1 MKKTKRTL
9 LTLIMAFGITTSLPV
24 CVQAAEYVPVTAT
37 ETQVE
42 PRADIL
48 VWRYKSENNKLYRRL
63 YNATKQEWAGEWEL
77 CP

>member
-1 MKKTKRTL
+1 MKKTKRIL
-9 LTLIMAFGITTSLPV
+9 LTLIMALSITTSLPV
-24 CVQAAEYVPVTAT
+24 CALASESASIVA

-42 PRADIL
+42 PRADIYEWL
-48 VWRYKSENNKLYRRL
+48 YKIEDGKLYRRL